1 MCWLRAVEGEPLTLG
16 VQHLAV
22 EALPVEV
29 SVDTQE
35 GHSVPLGCLLGSM
48 PSGETALFMPPFP
61 GVEHKTLR
69 LAYRGHEI
77 PIVLLERVDAS
88 PGFSAFR
95 FDTPAQAEGHPGLA
109 APGRG
114 TGRRCQR
121 GGSLRRCV
129 GRALTPR

>member
-1 MCWLRAVEGEPLTLG
+1 MEGEPLTLG